1 MATNTLQENIQQ
13 AVSDFDG
20 IKTALESKGVSVP
33 EGTKTSAYGA
43 LISSISGGDEVQAIC
58 AYDTKDAVEG
68 DKVLLNKPLTKAG
81 ALMNPADKNF
91 PSCSYFGAFLYDE
104 ETRFV
109 YYAGA
114 ANSSSTSSN
123 KIWYYYLNDEGILS
137 YAGEVT
143 LPFSV
148 PADYGWQ
155 FLGEPEAILMPDS
168 SSTLILLKNT
178 TTKVYD
184 TCITVPYRVYAASR
198 SSNVLYTS
206 EGLFAV
212 TGVSDGALSLTAYT
226 NGGTTALNNLTEGN
240 FISDDGKW
248 LFAYNT
254 YKLDGAEKTY
264 SYTEGQYSLCRQL
277 VASDRLIATYNSTV
291 NASYLFR
298 LYEFDQ
304 ETGKVGAAL
313 QTLGE
318 DDDSYF
324 LKSVSNGLAV
334 CNGYSSN
341 IEYECYACY
350 YDAGQDKLVSVRE
363 NRVSGAMSL
372 CGCAAREEPVFF
384 IGWDILKYTGTE
396 VVSLCPIEKNTNA
409 GRVIAMD
416 DDGYLYTYNGVYRCL
431 DGKNFTLISKDMTQ
445 SFADNMSWGVLG
457 SIYTDSYILWQGK
470 YQEVETELNYTSGV
484 ADSRYAQVHMILGYN
499 SSSYR
504 HINLYG
510 QNPENPFERKRL
522 TSTGD
527 NTASLFKVYRTF
539 GFPGKVVTFTD
550 TAVYEGVADYEEG
563 PCVWTD
569 VTATKPISVTM
580 WPSQTGTSNSIGTTV
595 TGDGRYGIA
604 YNLNTSDEG
613 GKGFFVLEDTG
624 NGYTQ
629 VTTPDVLN
637 SLKDEEIKSLRCVSD
652 KTIMVVARDGVYE
665 FVYTKSIADLQLVN
679 SWKGMYVYGTSGYS
693 PAKKFF
699 WLSRYSG
706 NVYNYGGEIFSFQES
721 SYAWIAEKYRGD
733 NFYSGTL
740 TGIVSQDAEGGEVT
754 VKTVRPD
761 LLSGTL
767 TISEDNA
774 TVILKGDEQ

>member
-155 FLGEPEAILMPDS
+155 FLGEPEAILMPES

-178 TTKVYD
+178 ATKVYD

-254 YKLDGAEKTY
+254 YKLDGTEKTY
-264 SYTEGQYSLCRQL
+264 SYTEGAGYYCRQL
-277 VASDRLIATYNSTV
+277 VSSDRLIATYNSTA
-291 NASYLFR
+291 NDSYQFS
-298 LYEFDQ
+298 LYEFNQ
-304 ETGKVGAAL
+304 ETGKRGALL

-318 DDDSYF
+318 DDDGYY
-324 LKSVSNGLAV
+324 LKGVQNGLAV
-334 CNGYSSN
+334 CNRYGSS
-341 IEYECYACY
+341 IEYDGSACY
-350 YDAGQDKLVSVRE
+350 YDAVQDKLVSVP
-363 NRVSGAMSL
+363 VKDHSL
-372 CGCAAREEPVFF
+372 CVCGCAAQTEPVFF

-396 VVSLCPIEKNTNA
+396 VVSLCPIEKSTNA

-445 SFADNMSWGVLG
+445 SIGNTLAWGVLG
-457 SIYTDSYILWQGK
+457 SIYDDSCILWQGK
-470 YQEVETELNYTSGV
+470 YQEVETELIYTSGV
-484 ADSRYAQVHMILGYN
+484 ADSRYAQVHMILGYSN
-499 SSSYR
+499 SSYR
-504 HINLYG
+504 LINLYG
-510 QNPENPFERKRL
+510 QNPENPFERKSL

-527 NTASLFKVYRTF
+527 NIASSFNVYRTF

-563 PCVWTD
+563 TCVWTD

-580 WPSQTGTSNSIGTTV
+580 WPSQTGTSSSIGTTV

-604 YNLNTSDEG
+604 FNFNTSDTG

-629 VTTPDVLN
+629 VTTPEVLN

-665 FVYTKSIADLQLVN
+665 FVYTNSIADLQLVN
-679 SWKGMYVYGTSGYS
+679 SWEETEVYGSSGYS

-706 NVYNYGGEIFSFQES
+706 NTYNYGGEIFSFAES
-721 SYAWIAEKYRGD
+721 SYSWVAEKYRGN

-740 TGIVSQDAEGGEVT
+740 TGIVSQDAEEDEIT

-761 LLSGTL
+761 LLSGTV
-767 TISEDNA
+767 TVNEDNA
-774 TVILKGDEQ
+774 IITLKGDEQ

>member
-58 AYDTKDAVEG
+58 TYDTKDAAEG

-104 ETRFV
+104 ETSFV
-109 YYAGA
+109 YYTGTTS
-114 ANSSSTSSN
+114 SSSTSSN

-178 TTKVYD
+178 ATKVYD

-206 EGLFAV
+206 GGLFAV
-212 TGVSDGALSLTAYT
+212 TGVSDGALNLTAYT
-226 NGGTTALNNLTEGN
+226 NGGTTALNNLTDGN

-254 YKLDGAEKTY
+254 YKLDGTEKTY
-264 SYTEGQYSLCRQL
+264 SYTEGQSSLCRQL
-277 VASDRLIATYNSTV
+277 VASDRLIATYNSSV
-291 NASYLFR
+291 NASYQFS
-298 LYEFDQ
+298 LYEFNQ
-304 ETGKVGAAL
+304 ETGKRGALL

-318 DDDSYF
+318 DDDGYY
-324 LKSVSNGLAV
+324 LKGVQNGLAV
-334 CNGYSSN
+334 CNIYGSS
-341 IEYECYACY
+341 IEYDGLACY
-350 YDAGQDKLVSVRE
+350 YDAVQDKLVSVPVKD
-363 NRVSGAMSL
+363 NSL
-372 CGCAAREEPVFF
+372 CVCGCVAQTEPVFF
-384 IGWDILKYTGTE
+384 IGWDILKYTGTD
-396 VVSLCPIEKNTNA
+396 VVSLCPIESPV
-409 GRVIAMD
+409 GISRGSIVAMD
-416 DDGYLYTYNGVYRCL
+416 EDGYLYTRDSIYRCL
-431 DGKNFTLISKDMTQ
+431 DGKNFTLVGEGMTQ
-445 SFADNMSWGVLG
+445 NFSDNMSWGVSG
-457 SIYTDSYILWQGK
+457 SIYNASYILWQGK
-470 YQEVETELNYTSGV
+470 YQEAETELNYTSGV

-504 HINLYG
+504 HIHLYG

-563 PCVWTD
+563 TCVWTD

-665 FVYTKSIADLQLVN
+665 FVYTNSIADLQLVN